1 MLTFVTFMSALRCE
15 SDPRWHLIAN
25 STQRRLTSSDNCI
38 HLGPMSQKCYF
49 MWPLPIFQ
57 PINAH
62 IRQSIHDCIPKHVL
76 GDKMRKSV
84 LNPIRN
90 SAINLI
96 EDLHSLWPDK
106 PFAVSTIDWNSCQST
121 MVRNQR
127 DARRFA
133 HEAGST
139 LENVSFYRFQIRLDD
154 FRGYL
159 LKSIAEQ
166 TADEATIEEVHSL
179 PFISLTFGF

>member
-1 MLTFVTFMSALRCE
+1 MRVGWALTPDCELDSKTTDIKWQLHSSRSNVSEVLFDAATSHFSANL
-15 SDPRWHLIAN
+15 
-25 STQRRLTSSDNCI
+25 
-38 HLGPMSQKCYF
+38 
-49 MWPLPIFQ
+49 
-57 PINAH
+57 NAH
-62 IRQSIHDCIPKHVL
+62 IRQSIHDCIPKHIL

-121 MVRNQR
+121 MVRNRR
-127 DARRFA
+127 DARCFA

-139 LENVSFYRFQIRLDD
+139 LQNVSFYRFQIRLDD